1 MRTLNRGD
9 FIQLMA
15 ELRGLLEAIR
25 ARSLFLRWPIKLL
38 YVFLVIAA
46 PPKLWSVVRR
56 LFPVKLYRISST
68 TYIS

>member
-38 YVFLVIAA
+38 YVFLVVAA
-46 PPKLWSVVRR
+46 PPKL
-56 LFPVKLYRISST
+56 
-68 TYIS
+68 